1 MTAATDVL
9 TLSRESATHRV
20 LKSLVEIVSLLLLAP
35 FMLLAAVLISVMIR
49 LDSVGPVVIGLPRV
63 GRGGRLFRQWKFRT
77 MTTDADE
84 RLHELLATDP
94 ARREE
99 WECTRKLHDDPRL
112 TRVGRLLRRTSLDEL
127 PQMFNVLVGEMSL
140 IGPRPIAPDE
150 VDRYGSKLPLY
161 LTVRPGL
168 TGLWQ
173 VSGRSDLTYP
183 QRVALDTHYV
193 LNWSIKLDLLI
204 VFRTVWIVLTGRGAY

>member
-9 TLSRESATHRV
+9 RLASEVTTHRV
-20 LKSLVEIVSLLLLAP
+20 LKLLVEITSLLLLAP
-35 FMLLAAVLISVMIR
+35 FMLLAAVLISAMVR

-99 WECTRKLHDDPRL
+99 WERTRKLHDDPRL

-150 VDRYGSKLPLY
+150 VDRYGSMLPLY

-204 VFRTVWIVLTGRGAY
+204 LFRTVWVVLTGRGAY

>member
-9 TLSRESATHRV
+9 ALSRESATHRV
-20 LKSLVEIVSLLLLAP
+20 LKSLVEIASLFILAP
-35 FMLLAAVLISVMIR
+35 FVLCAAVIISLMIR
-49 LDSVGPVVIGLPRV
+49 LDSAGPVVIGLPRV

-84 RLHELLATDP
+84 KLRQLLATDP
-94 ARREE
+94 ASREE
-99 WECTRKLHDDPRL
+99 WERTRKLRDDPRL

-127 PQMFNVLVGEMSL
+127 PQMFNVMVGEMSL

-150 VDRYGSKLPLY
+150 VDRYGPKLPLY
-161 LTVRPGL
+161 FTVRPGL

-193 LNWSIKLDLLI
+193 LNWSIRLDILI
-204 VFRTVWIVLTGRGAY
+204 LFRTVWVVLTGRGAY

>member
-9 TLSRESATHRV
+9 RLASEVTTHRV
-20 LKSLVEIVSLLLLAP
+20 LKLLVEITSLLLLAP
-35 FMLLAAVLISVMIR
+35 FMLLAAVLISAMVR

-99 WECTRKLHDDPRL
+99 WERTRKLHDDPRL

-150 VDRYGSKLPLY
+150 VDRYGSTLPLY

-204 VFRTVWIVLTGRGAY
+204 LFRTVWVVLTGRGAY

>member
-1 MTAATDVL
+1 LTAATDVL
-9 TLSRESATHRV
+9 TLSRENATHRV
-20 LKSLVEIVSLLLLAP
+20 LKSLVEVVSSLLLAP

-99 WECTRKLHDDPRL
+99 WERTRKLHDDPRL

-127 PQMFNVLVGEMSL
+127 PQIFNVLVGEMSL

-204 VFRTVWIVLTGRGAY
+204 LFRTVWAVLTGRGAY